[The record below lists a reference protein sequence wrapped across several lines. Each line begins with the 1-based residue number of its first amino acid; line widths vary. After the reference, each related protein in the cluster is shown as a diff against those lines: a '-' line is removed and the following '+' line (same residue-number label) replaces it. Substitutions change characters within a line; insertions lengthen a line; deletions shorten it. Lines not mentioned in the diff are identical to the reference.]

1 LPRVRRVPNPEL
13 RLSHENL
20 TYDDLLRIV
29 ELIKNSEQ
37 FSEFRLKVGDIEIEL
52 RRHGAAGLPGQ
63 FPATVPPAPA
73 SAVAA
78 SAQALDSS
86 SPSPA
91 VGSVPPSDA
100 PTWPAG
106 SIVIRAPMIGT
117 FYRAPEPAARPF
129 VEIGQSVDV
138 DTIVCIIEVMKL
150 MNSISA
156 EARGTVVQILVADA
170 APVETGQP
178 LIVLRPEP
186 SGP

>member
-1 LPRVRRVPNPEL
+1 M
-13 RLSHENL
+13 SHENL

-29 ELIKNSEQ
+29 ELIKTSEQ

-52 RRHGAAGLPGQ
+52 RRHGAAGLPGP
-63 FPATVPPAPA
+63 FAATVPPA

-78 SAQALDSS
+78 SAQAPGSA

-91 VGSVPPSDA
+91 VGSVPLGDTPA
-100 PTWPAG
+100 WPAG
-106 SIVIRAPMIGT
+106 SIVIRAPIIGT

-129 VEIGQSVDV
+129 VEVGQSVDV

-150 MNSISA
+150 MNSIPA
-156 EARGTVVQILVADA
+156 QTRGTVVQILVADA

-186 SGP
+186 SRP

>member
-1 LPRVRRVPNPEL
+1 VPL
-13 RLSHENL
+13 
-20 TYDDLLRIV
+20 
-29 ELIKNSEQ
+29 
-37 FSEFRLKVGDIEIEL
+37 
-52 RRHGAAGLPGQ
+52 
-63 FPATVPPAPA
+63 
-73 SAVAA
+73 
-78 SAQALDSS
+78 
-86 SPSPA
+86 
-91 VGSVPPSDA
+91 SDA
-100 PTWPAG
+100 PTWPVG

-156 EARGTVVQILVADA
+156 ETRGTVVQILVADG

-178 LIVLRPEP
+178 LIVLRPEA

>member
-52 RRHGAAGLPGQ
+52 RRYGAPGSPGQ
-63 FPATVPPAPA
+63 FAATVPRAPP
-73 SAVAA
+73 SSVVA
-78 SAQALDSS
+78 SAQAPGLS

-91 VGSVPPSDA
+91 AGSVPLSET

-106 SIVIRAPMIGT
+106 SIVIRAPIIGT
-117 FYRAPEPAARPF
+117 FYRAPEPTARPF

-138 DTIVCIIEVMKL
+138 DTTVCIIEVMKL
-150 MNSISA
+150 MNSIAA
-156 EARGTVVQILVADA
+156 ETRGTVVQILVADG

-186 SGP
+186 